1 MPPRD
6 ASFAS
11 FDSPIGR
18 FWLAAGP
25 SGLVCVTRAEAP
37 DALFGALAARGLAA
51 QPDRAALAAPLVWME
66 AYFAGRRPA
75 PVPLDF
81 ALVPPF
87 DAAVY
92 RAALEIPYGGTASYG
107 DVAAAAGSPRAA
119 RAAGGAMARCPFF
132 PVVPCHRVI
141 HADGSIDGWGQDLW
155 VKRWLLDH
163 ERGDA
168 IGGS

>member
-6 ASFAS
+6 AQFAS

-18 FWLAAGP
+18 FWLSGTGAG
-25 SGLVCVTRAEAP
+25 LILITRSEAP
-37 DALFGALAARGLAA
+37 DRLLAGLESRGFQAVPDAGALA
-51 QPDRAALAAPLVWME
+51 PALRWM
-66 AYFAGRRPA
+66 AGYFAGTPLPGA
-75 PVPLDF
+75 PRVDLAAVPR
-81 ALVPPF
+81 F

-92 RAALEIPYGGTASYG
+92 AAAMAIRYGATASYG

-119 RAAGGAMARCPFF
+119 RAVGRAMSRCALF

-141 HADGSIDGWGQDLW
+141 HANGSIGGWGPDLW

-163 ERGDA
+163 EQA
-168 IGGS
+168 